1 LSLSSVI
8 TGGYIYECKKQVE
21 MKKLIFILVSFL
33 SFFYSAYAVARNTQ
47 AAFYL
52 GLEPEI
58 STLDDTIRILG
69 TPSSKIINDK
79 FIICKYRAVEI
90 TIDKKTKKIG
100 IIIIKDQAFKDAN
113 GFTIGDPYEKISTA
127 LNNSGNGNAIYDKK
141 KNIIYIFNEN
151 DVLEEIVYGSLS
163 K

>member
-1 LSLSSVI
+1 MD
-8 TGGYIYECKKQVE
+8 QVE
-21 MKKLIFILVSFL
+21 MGKFIFIFISFL
-33 SFFYSAYAVARNTQ
+33 SFFYSAHAIARNKQ

-69 TPSSKIINDK
+69 TPVSKIISDK
-79 FIICKYRAVEI
+79 LIIYKYRIAEI

-100 IIIIKDQAFKDAN
+100 IILIKDQAFKDAN
-113 GFTIGDPYEKISTA
+113 GFMIGDPYEKISKE
-127 LNNSGNGNAIYDKK
+127 LNNTGKGNAIYDKK
-141 KNIIYIFNEN
+141 KGIIYIFNEN
-151 DVLEEIVYGSLS
+151 GVLEEIVYGSLS